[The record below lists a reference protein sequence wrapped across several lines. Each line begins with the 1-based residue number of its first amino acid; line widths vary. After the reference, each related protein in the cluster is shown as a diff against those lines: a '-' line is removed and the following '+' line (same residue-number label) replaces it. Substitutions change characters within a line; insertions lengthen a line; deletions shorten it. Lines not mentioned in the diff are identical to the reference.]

1 MENSQFNQEIITQFN
16 EKFELFQYNLNNFY
30 LFYITEK
37 TFDSRRIDLIKDQ
50 IKKYMFLINNNLI
63 SIFNIINNIIT
74 DTDCNLSQLL
84 NQSKEL
90 KEQLKILEKYINEKK
105 EILDVLIYYEN
116 SVYTI
121 VSNISRLYIELI
133 NLIL

>member
-84 NQSKEL
+84 NQSK
-90 KEQLKILEKYINEKK
+90 
-105 EILDVLIYYEN
+105 
-116 SVYTI
+116 
-121 VSNISRLYIELI
+121 
-133 NLIL
+133 